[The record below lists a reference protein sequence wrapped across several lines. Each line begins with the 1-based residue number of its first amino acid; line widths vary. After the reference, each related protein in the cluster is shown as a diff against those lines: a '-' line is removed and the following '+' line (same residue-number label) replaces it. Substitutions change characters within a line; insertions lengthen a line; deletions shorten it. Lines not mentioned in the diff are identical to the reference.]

1 METPQTVRARGRAR
15 LRNLT
20 ALTAGVS
27 IAGVIGIA
35 VATHSAS
42 ATTDSSNSTKSSTNN
57 NDDTLQT
64 PTTNPQNTEQQP
76 QANSQGS

>member
-1 METPQTVRARGRAR
+1 METPQRVRARGRAR

-20 ALTAGVS
+20 ALTAGLS
-27 IAGVIGIA
+27 IAGVVGIA

-42 ATTDSSNSTKSSTNN
+42 ATTDSSNSTKNSTNN
-57 NDDTLQT
+57 DDSLQT
-64 PTTNPQNTEQQP
+64 PTTSPQNTDQQP